1 MLRGSS
7 FLWRR
12 ARGRA
17 LRATEGAP
25 ISRTMRT
32 LVSSFQDFFR
42 TEAAGGI
49 LLLACAALAF
59 AWANS
64 PLASGY
70 EALWGTYVTV
80 GAGSFEISKPLLL
93 WVNDGLMALFFFV
106 VGLEIKRE
114 VLVGELSNPR
124 KAALSVV
131 AALGGAALP
140 ALIYVGVNGALGS
153 PDRIAGW
160 GVPMATDI
168 AFALGVLAL
177 LGSRAPLALKVFLT
191 ALAIADDLM
200 AVMVIALFYTAEL
213 KLGALALG
221 IATVALL
228 ALLNRLGV
236 RKTWPYAL
244 LGVVVWVAFLKSGV
258 HATVAGVL
266 VALTIPATRTIDA
279 RGFLERAEGYLARF
293 ARGLKPGQTAPTS
306 EQMYA
311 LHALEEA
318 TEAVETPLA
327 RLEHGLHGLVAFGVM
342 PVFALANAGVALGA
356 GAGALLTDAVALG
369 IAAGLIVGK
378 PVGVLLLAWL
388 AVRTGLASLPAG
400 VTWRHMVGVSFLTG
414 IGFTMSIFIANLAF
428 TASPDLLDSAKLGVL
443 VASLVSGVAGYLL
456 LRATPEAGAP
466 EPLAPEAAGVLA
478 SGARA

>member
-1 MLRGSS
+1 
-7 FLWRR
+7 
-12 ARGRA
+12 
-17 LRATEGAP
+17 
-25 ISRTMRT
+25 MRT

-49 LLLACAALAF
+49 LLLFCAVVAF

-64 PLASGY
+64 PLAASY
-70 EALWGTYVTV
+70 ADLWGMYVTV

-114 VLVGELSNPR
+114 VLVGELSNPK
-124 KAALSVV
+124 KAALSVI
-131 AALGGAALP
+131 AAVGGAAIP
-140 ALIYVGVNGALGS
+140 ALIYVAVNAGIGS
-153 PDRIAGW
+153 PERIAGW

-177 LGSRAPLALKVFLT
+177 LGTRAPLALKIFLT

-221 IATVALL
+221 VGLVALL
-228 ALLNRLGV
+228 AVLNKLGV

-244 LGVVVWVAFLKSGV
+244 IGLVIWVAFLKSGV

-266 VALTIPATRTIDA
+266 VALTIPASRIIDA
-279 RGFLERAEGYLARF
+279 PAFLERAQGYLATF
-293 ARGLKPGQTAPTS
+293 ADKMKPGQAEPTG

-311 LHALEEA
+311 LHALEESV
-318 TEAVETPLA
+318 EAVETPLA
-327 RLEHGLHGLVAFGVM
+327 RLEHGLHGFVAFFVM

-378 PVGVLLLAWL
+378 PVGVLALAWV
-388 AVRTGLASLPAG
+388 AVRTGLASLPEG
-400 VTWRHMVGVSFLTG
+400 VSWRQMVGVAFLTG

-428 TASPDLLDSAKLGVL
+428 TTDPALLDSAKLGIL
-443 VASLVSGVAGYLL
+443 VASLVSGVVGYVL
-456 LRATPEAGAP
+456 LRTSSP
-466 EPLAPEAAGVLA
+466 AAVSKA
-478 SGARA
+478 